1 MASLDAGKHVYQEK
15 TMAFTVEHA
24 KKMRAAWQRAGKRTV
39 QIGHQGVSSG
49 QIPDAAS
56 FLKPELMGKITAIHA
71 HMYRNTPHGKPQWA
85 RPVYPDMTAENIVWK
100 SFLGEAPARDF
111 DANRYINWRYFWD
124 YSGGNVYENM
134 CHQLAFWYK
143 ALGLKIPK
151 AVTMTG
157 GIYLWKDGREVPDTM
172 NVSME
177 HAEEILFSWDS
188 GFGNDQLKVTEDV
201 LGDNGTISRGQQI
214 RYTPQ
219 KVNRPDG
226 NEMMGAT
233 RSAAARP
240 HAEFPRLH
248 PLGPGAELPV
258 RAGVPRF
265 HRLPHGGGK
274 LPATAHRALGCRQGR
289 DRLRRRE
296 RNLKAEI
303 GIIGGS
309 GLYSMPGF
317 ETQEEAAIETPFGW
331 PSDNYVVGTLAG
343 RQVAF
348 LARHGRGHRISPSE
362 LNFRANIYGM
372 KSLGVERIIS
382 LSAVGSLKEEHRP
395 LDFVIPD
402 QFFDRTRG
410 RVSTFFG
417 EGLVA
422 HISFADPVCPELSE
436 VVAAA
441 GRAAGVNI
449 KKGGTY
455 LCMEGPAFSTKAES
469 NVYRSW
475 GMDVIGMTNLQEA
488 KLAREAEICYVTVA
502 MVTDYDCWHPDH
514 DAVTVNDIIANLM
527 KNAENACQVVA
538 EAVAS
543 MPAARGCQCGS
554 ALAHAIITDR
564 KLVPAATRQKL
575 GILIDKYFV

>member
-1 MASLDAGKHVYQEK
+1 M
-15 TMAFTVEHA
+15 
-24 KKMRAAWQRAGKRTV
+24 
-39 QIGHQGVSSG
+39 
-49 QIPDAAS
+49 
-56 FLKPELMGKITAIHA
+56 
-71 HMYRNTPHGKPQWA
+71 
-85 RPVYPDMTAENIVWK
+85 
-100 SFLGEAPARDF
+100 
-111 DANRYINWRYFWD
+111 
-124 YSGGNVYENM
+124 
-134 CHQLAFWYK
+134 
-143 ALGLKIPK
+143 
-151 AVTMTG
+151 
-157 GIYLWKDGREVPDTM
+157 
-172 NVSME
+172 
-177 HAEEILFSWDS
+177 
-188 GFGNDQLKVTEDV
+188 
-201 LGDNGTISRGQQI
+201 
-214 RYTPQ
+214 
-219 KVNRPDG
+219 
-226 NEMMGAT
+226 
-233 RSAAARP
+233 
-240 HAEFPRLH
+240 
-248 PLGPGAELPV
+248 
-258 RAGVPRF
+258 
-265 HRLPHGGGK
+265 
-274 LPATAHRALGCRQGR
+274 
-289 DRLRRRE
+289 
-296 RNLKAEI
+296 KAEI

-317 ETQEEAAIETPFGW
+317 ETQQEAAIETPFGR
-331 PSDNYVVGTLAG
+331 PSDNYVIGTLAG

-395 LDFVIPD
+395 LDFVVPD
-402 QFFDRTRG
+402 QFFDRTHG

-417 EGLVA
+417 EGLAA

-436 VVAAA
+436 VVTAA
-441 GRAAGVNI
+441 GRAAEVNI

-502 MVTDYDCWHPDH
+502 MVTDYDCWHPQH

-527 KNAENACQVVA
+527 KNAENARQVVA

-564 KLVPAATRQKL
+564 QLVPAATRRKL